1 MMSAAGEAADESIV
15 DRLFRLTGGIP
26 SSCAKQ

>member
-1 MMSAAGEAADESIV
+1 MSAAGKPADEAIV
-15 DRLFRLTGGIP
+15 DRLFRLTGGNP